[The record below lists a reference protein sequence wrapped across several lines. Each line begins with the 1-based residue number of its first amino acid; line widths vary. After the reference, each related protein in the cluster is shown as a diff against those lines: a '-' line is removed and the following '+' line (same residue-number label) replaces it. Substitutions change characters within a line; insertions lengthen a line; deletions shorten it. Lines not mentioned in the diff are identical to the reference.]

1 MKALEMKK
9 TTLLITEGWND
20 PSWSLYEQ
28 KHVIPFI
35 NDIEKYLKEAQLSQD
50 QITQVFTDVEK
61 GATAAGGNRTALGKG
76 KDAVGAVTD
85 KVKKVW
91 FDKLGAALQQSDVVQ
106 GFDKKWEDIKSKV
119 GAENPKLAASLSKY
133 KEFADNNPKTQ
144 KFLLMVGAA
153 IAGSLGLAVAGG
165 AAAGIA
171 ATGLG
176 VGAGVA
182 IVNIADRLLKN
193 EKLST
198 AVGRGATAGIV
209 AGLTAAGVKGATELL
224 SKLADSF
231 KVSDGVALMDSP
243 KGPIPISAEDA
254 KLWNDTVKKGMGELS
269 KSMKGI
275 SPEDLL
281 NGTDVIGS
289 STKESY
295 KVAAEILKRA
305 SDPAYQEALQSAAI
319 DALGK
324 NVSIDIFVANAAEAA
339 KTIAPVAGAMAGQA
353 AGGAGE
359 KKESKTLTAKEMKI
373 VFEWCLGTPQVLNE
387 GPMDALKKAGSAI
400 AGKVAKVGKNITTK
414 VTADKLMAAWKK
426 AGSPTDS
433 DAVADVLRTAGVRDD
448 VIAPVYKT
456 MSVPLKAKPAT
467 DSRVEP
473 TMTKGDTPAASTE
486 QPGAGNAAGG
496 QAAPAAGN
504 AAGTPTPT
512 PIDFKTLQ
520 KTVSGLNAQDA
531 KTLLTYIDSLKGAVT
546 PAAGPSTPGATP
558 SQEPAVSGETPA
570 AAPTK
575 NAAAGDTFEKA
586 KGDVRKVQSGTKPLP
601 EPMAAGI
608 SADIAKL
615 AKGDKESGVAA
626 ADKIMK
632 FAQRGM
638 DVAKLQQAWVA
649 NAKAGERFLTQ
660 SVYYEITKILK
671 EHNLSWSDLGIR
683 IHLLE
688 GTNKMFGISLV

>member
-20 PSWSLYEQ
+20 PSWTLYEQ

-76 KDAVGAVTD
+76 KDAVDAVTD

-119 GAENPKLAASLSKY
+119 AAENPKLAASLSKY

-144 KFLLMVGAA
+144 KFLLMVAASAAGA
-153 IAGSLGLAVAGG
+153 LGLAVAGG

-209 AGLTAAGVKGATELL
+209 AGLTAAGIKGATELL
-224 SKLADSF
+224 SKLADSL
-231 KVSDGVALMDSP
+231 KTAEGVALMDSP

-305 SDPAYQEALQSAAI
+305 SDPAYQEALKSAAI

-339 KTIAPVAGAMAGQA
+339 KAIAPVAGAMAGQA

-359 KKESKTLTAKEMKI
+359 KKESKSLTAKEMKI
-373 VFEWCLGTPQVLNE
+373 VFEWCVGTPQVLNE
-387 GPMDALKKAGSAI
+387 GPMDALKKAGSRLAFGKSG
-400 AGKVAKVGKNITTK
+400 AGAVGDTLKKGAAAVGAKVANVGKNITTK
-414 VTADKLMAAWKK
+414 VTADKLMTAWKK

-433 DAVADVLRTAGVRDD
+433 EAVADVLRTAGVRDD

-456 MSVPLKAKPAT
+456 MSVPFTPKPVAA
-467 DSRVEP
+467 EP
-473 TMTKGDTPAASTE
+473 AVGQAPAAS
-486 QPGAGNAAGG
+486 G
-496 QAAPAAGN
+496 QAPAN
-504 AAGTPTPT
+504 AAGTPAAGM
-512 PIDFKTLQ
+512 DFKTLQ
-520 KTVSGLNAQDA
+520 KTVSGLNPQDA
-531 KTLLTYIDSLKGAVT
+531 KSLLTYIDSL
-546 PAAGPSTPGATP
+546 PAAGAAPATP
-558 SQEPAVSGETPA
+558 KATTAASNAAGT
-570 AAPTK
+570 AAPASNNK
-575 NAAAGDTFEKA
+575 NAAAGDTYEKA
-586 KGDVRKVQSGTKPLP
+586 KGDVRKAQSGTKPIP
-601 EPMAAGI
+601 PKAA
-608 SADIAKL
+608 ADIDAAIAKL
-615 AKGDKESGVAA
+615 AKGDKESGVFAA
-626 ADKIMK
+626 QKIMNL
-632 FAQRGM
+632 AQAGV
-638 DVAKLQQAWVA
+638 DISKQQQSWVA
-649 NAKAGERFLTQ
+649 NSKAGERFLTQ
-660 SVYYEITKILK
+660 SVYFEITKMLR

-683 IHLLE
+683 VHLLE

>member
-61 GATAAGGNRTALGKG
+61 GATAAGGNRTAIGKG
-76 KDAVGAVTD
+76 KDAVGAVSD

-91 FDKLGAALQQSDVVQ
+91 FDKLGAALQQSDAVQ

-119 GAENPKLAASLSKY
+119 ASENPKLAASLSKY

-144 KFLLMVGAA
+144 KFLLMVAAA

-209 AGLTAAGVKGATELL
+209 AGLSAAGVKAVSTMFNTITDAVRAG
-224 SKLADSF
+224 DQYHNVMIGNPPV
-231 KVSDGVALMDSP
+231 KVRV
-243 KGPIPISAEDA
+243 SAEDGQMLMDLHKKA
-254 KLWNDTVKKGMGELS
+254 KAAMPSGLDELIASGGNPPPELNTWLDTAQEVAKKAANADYQQA
-269 KSMKGI
+269 I
-275 SPEDLL
+275 SDAVGSGLAK
-281 NGTDVIGS
+281 DV
-289 STKESY
+289 
-295 KVAAEILKRA
+295 
-305 SDPAYQEALQSAAI
+305 AI
-319 DALGK
+319 DVLQVNAEKAAQTLGPIIGAL
-324 NVSIDIFVANAAEAA
+324 
-339 KTIAPVAGAMAGQA
+339 AGDKAGS
-353 AGGAGE
+353 AGE
-359 KKESKTLTAKEMKI
+359 KKESKSLTAKEMKI
-373 VFEWCLGTPQVLNE
+373 VFEWCVGTPQVLNE
-387 GPMDALKKAGSAI
+387 GPLDALKKAGSAI
-400 AGKVAKVGKNITTK
+400 AGKAAQVGKNITTK
-414 VTADKLMAAWKK
+414 ITADKLMTAWKK

-433 DAVADVLRTAGVRDD
+433 DAIADVLRSAGVRDD

-456 MSVPLKAKPAT
+456 MSVPFTPKPAA
-467 DSRVEP
+467 EP
-473 TMTKGDTPAASTE
+473 KADAPAAQGGDTSAA
-486 QPGAGNAAGG
+486 QPAAGG
-496 QAAPAAGN
+496 DQPAGM
-504 AAGTPTPT
+504 
-512 PIDFKTLQ
+512 DFKSLQ
-520 KTVSGLNAQDA
+520 KAVSGLTPQDA
-531 KTLLTYIDSLKGAVT
+531 KSLLTYIDSLKGAPEA
-546 PAAGPSTPGATP
+546 PAAGQA
-558 SQEPAVSGETPA
+558 PA
-570 AAPTK
+570 ADGAQPAGSK

-586 KGDVRKVQSGTKPLP
+586 KGDIRKVQSGQKPIP
-601 EPMAAGI
+601 PKAAAEIEG
-608 SADIAKL
+608 AIAKL
-615 AKGDKESGVAA
+615 AKGDKESGVFAA
-626 ADKIMK
+626 QKIMNLAK
-632 FAQRGM
+632 AGV
-638 DVAKLQQAWVA
+638 DVSKQQQAWTA

-660 SVYYEITKILK
+660 SVYFEISKMLK

-683 IHLLE
+683 VHLLE
-688 GTNKMFGISLV
+688 NTNKLFGISFK

>member
-1 MKALEMKK
+1 
-9 TTLLITEGWND
+9 
-20 PSWSLYEQ
+20 
-28 KHVIPFI
+28 
-35 NDIEKYLKEAQLSQD
+35 
-50 QITQVFTDVEK
+50 
-61 GATAAGGNRTALGKG
+61 
-76 KDAVGAVTD
+76 
-85 KVKKVW
+85 
-91 FDKLGAALQQSDVVQ
+91 
-106 GFDKKWEDIKSKV
+106 
-119 GAENPKLAASLSKY
+119 
-133 KEFADNNPKTQ
+133 
-144 KFLLMVGAA
+144 
-153 IAGSLGLAVAGG
+153 
-165 AAAGIA
+165 
-171 ATGLG
+171 
-176 VGAGVA
+176 
-182 IVNIADRLLKN
+182 
-193 EKLST
+193 
-198 AVGRGATAGIV
+198 
-209 AGLTAAGVKGATELL
+209 
-224 SKLADSF
+224 
-231 KVSDGVALMDSP
+231 VALMDSP

-305 SDPAYQEALQSAAI
+305 SDPAYQEALKSAAI

-473 TMTKGDTPAASTE
+473 TMTKGDTPAAGTE
-486 QPGAGNAAGG
+486 QPGAGNAAG
-496 QAAPAAGN
+496 
-504 AAGTPTPT
+504 TPT

-520 KTVSGLNAQDA
+520 KTVSELSAEDA
-531 KTLLTYIDSLKGAVT
+531 KSLLTYIDSLNGAAAPAAPAAAGQAPAADGAQ
-546 PAAGPSTPGATP
+546 PAAG
-558 SQEPAVSGETPA
+558 
-570 AAPTK
+570 K
-575 NAAAGDTFEKA
+575 NAAGGDTFEKA
-586 KGDVRKVQSGTKPLP
+586 KGDVRKVQSGQKPIP
-601 EPMAAGI
+601 PKAAAEIEG
-608 SADIAKL
+608 AIAKL
-615 AKGDKESGVAA
+615 AKGDKESGVFAA
-626 ADKIMK
+626 QKIMNLAK
-632 FAQRGM
+632 AGV
-638 DVAKLQQAWVA
+638 DVSKQQQAWTA

-660 SVYYEITKILK
+660 SVYFEISKMLK
-671 EHNLSWSDLGIR
+671 EHKLSWSDLGIR
-683 IHLLE
+683 VHLLE
-688 GTNKMFGISLV
+688 GTNQMFGISLV

>member
-20 PSWSLYEQ
+20 PNWSLYEQ

-76 KDAVGAVTD
+76 KDAVDAVTD

-144 KFLLMVGAA
+144 KFLLMVAA
-153 IAGSLGLAVAGG
+153 SIAASLGLAVAGG

-209 AGLTAAGVKGATELL
+209 AGLTAAGIKGATELL

-231 KVSDGVALMDSP
+231 KTAEGVALMD
-243 KGPIPISAEDA
+243 GPNGPVPISLEDA
-254 KLWNDTVKKGMGELS
+254 KLWQDTVSKGTAELT
-269 KSMKGI
+269 KSMKGL
-275 SPEDLL
+275 SPQDLL
-281 NGTDVIGS
+281 SGTDVIG
-289 STKESY
+289 TAQKESW
-295 KVAAEILKRA
+295 KVGAEILKRA
-305 SDPAYQEALQSAAI
+305 ADPAYQEALQSAAI
-319 DALGK
+319 EALGK
-324 NVSIDIFVANAAEAA
+324 NVAIDVFVANAAEAA
-339 KTIAPVAGAMAGQA
+339 KTIAPIAGAVAGQA
-353 AGGAGE
+353 AGSAGE
-359 KKESKTLTAKEMKI
+359 KKESKSLTAKEMKI
-373 VFEWCLGTPQVLNE
+373 VFEWCVGTPQVLNE
-387 GPMDALKKAGSAI
+387 GPLDALKKA
-400 AGKVAKVGKNITTK
+400 AGATLGKAAQVGKNITTK
-414 VTADKLMAAWKK
+414 VTADKLMTAWKK

-433 DAVADVLRTAGVRDD
+433 DAVADVLRSAGVRDD

-456 MSVPLKAKPAT
+456 MSVPFTPKPAA
-467 DSRVEP
+467 EP
-473 TMTKGDTPAASTE
+473 AADTASGEQPAAQGSDATSAQPAASGE
-486 QPGAGNAAGG
+486 Q
-496 QAAPAAGN
+496 PAAGN
-504 AAGTPTPT
+504 AAGTPTPM
-512 PIDFKTLQ
+512 DFKTLQ
-520 KTVSGLNAQDA
+520 KTVSGLSAEDA
-531 KTLLTYIDSLKGAVT
+531 KTLLTYIDSLKGAAAAPAAGQTAPAGEEPGAAPADAAGGAT
-546 PAAGPSTPGATP
+546 PAAS
-558 SQEPAVSGETPA
+558 
-570 AAPTK
+570 K
-575 NAAAGDTFEKA
+575 NAAGGDTYEKA
-586 KGDVRKVQSGTKPLP
+586 KGDIRKVQSGTKPLP

-638 DVAKLQQAWVA
+638 DVSKQQQAWIA

-660 SVYYEITKILK
+660 SVYFEITKMLR

-683 IHLLE
+683 VHLLE
-688 GTNKMFGISLV
+688 GTNKMFGISFK